1 MTRLNSKLII
11 SDHGAYD
18 PAIVPTNLF
27 HETKV
32 SNKNFISHK
41 FGIKKNQILISSSLP
56 LFYRNFKKKKWR

>member
-41 FGIKKNQILISSSLP
+41 FGIKKKSNFNLFFSSFIL
-56 LFYRNFKKKKWR
+56 